1 MKLVA
6 VTSCPTGIAHS
17 QMAAEGIEQA
27 AEKLGHEI
35 KVEIQGAMG
44 AENELTDEDVAG
56 ADAVIIAAD
65 TSVSRDRFEGKPLVK
80 APVKD
85 GINDAEDLI
94 RQAVEKAG
102 GNVES
107 AAETDTEDEMSAI
120 EGEEGTGEP
129 DAGTG
134 ESPDDRTESSAE
146 SDESDRENGGGI
158 VAKIKS
164 LFKGAAEP

>member
-17 QMAAEGIEQA
+17 QMAAEGLEQA
-27 AEKLGHEI
+27 AEELGHEI

-44 AENELTDEDVAG
+44 AENELTDADVAD

-65 TSVSRDRFEGKPLVK
+65 TSVSRDRFEDKPLVK

-85 GINDAEDLI
+85 GINDGENLI
-94 RQAVEKAG
+94 RKAVEKAG
-102 GNVES
+102 GDVES
-107 AAETDTEDEMSAI
+107 SLGEEVSET
-120 EGEEGTGEP
+120 EGERADGEP
-129 DAGTG
+129 EAGTG
-134 ESPDDRTESSAE
+134 QSPDGGADSTSK
-146 SDESDRENGGGI
+146 SDESDREDGGGI